1 LGCDTGR
8 LGQLQLL
15 RMVLVVALLLCGPL
29 VVDTD
34 LCVWR
39 RMRMLL
45 RLLECGDDCKP
56 VLFLA
61 LLPVAHL
68 LPRSSVLLLCESELS
83 LSLFGDGSLPPQRRL
98 E

>member
-1 LGCDTGR
+1 MRCDTGR

-15 RMVLVVALLLCGPL
+15 RMVLVVVLLLCGPL
-29 VVDTD
+29 VVVTD